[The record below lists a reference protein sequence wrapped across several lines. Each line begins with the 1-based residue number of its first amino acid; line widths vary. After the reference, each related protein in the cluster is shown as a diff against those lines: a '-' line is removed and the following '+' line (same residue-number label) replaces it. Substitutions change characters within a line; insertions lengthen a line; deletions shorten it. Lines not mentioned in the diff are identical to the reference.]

1 VVRFSYYRHRA
12 AARAGPLTSAVRCHA
27 RSARQH
33 HDRIGISMT
42 GLLPARLSSTSRLRA
57 RPASRSAAGAVM
69 KALLVASHAITS
81 PVGIVRVK
89 PNDAVSPGP
98 NADPGGSRTK

>member
-1 VVRFSYYRHRA
+1 
-12 AARAGPLTSAVRCHA
+12 
-27 RSARQH
+27 
-33 HDRIGISMT
+33 MT
-42 GLLPARLSSTSRLRA
+42 APVPARLNSTSRLRA

-81 PVGIVRVK
+81 SVGIVRVK

-98 NADPGGSRTK
+98 NADPGGRSTA